1 MRQCEPTSQ
10 QRASKR
16 ERFSPAAVCRR
27 LRGLRRVVGARFLQF
42 LPGVLCV
49 FVCVCVCVCSGFGS
63 LRIAV
68 GPFYKRPP
76 ARPPEGGGES
86 RGFAYLKKTAERTKR
101 SGRTTPRRSCKAQQ
115 ERDMRVMDRQTTQP
129 MRSTS
134 SGPSRFRVCISGLV
148 VRHMTFVLCRVP
160 QRRPSP
166 RRSTVAAHPRP
177 VIAQQR

>member
-16 ERFSPAAVCRR
+16 ERFPPAAVCRR

-42 LPGVLCV
+42 SPGVLCV

-76 ARPPEGGGES
+76 ARPPEGGSES
-86 RGFAYLKKTAERTKR
+86 RGFTYLKKNSRANQTNGAYN
-101 SGRTTPRRSCKAQQ
+101 PKAQQ
-115 ERDMRVMDRQTTQP
+115 ERDVRVMDRQTTQP
-129 MRSTS
+129 IRSTS
-134 SGPSRFRVCISGLV
+134 RGPSRFRVCISGVV
-148 VRHMTFVLCRVP
+148 VRHMAFVLCRVP